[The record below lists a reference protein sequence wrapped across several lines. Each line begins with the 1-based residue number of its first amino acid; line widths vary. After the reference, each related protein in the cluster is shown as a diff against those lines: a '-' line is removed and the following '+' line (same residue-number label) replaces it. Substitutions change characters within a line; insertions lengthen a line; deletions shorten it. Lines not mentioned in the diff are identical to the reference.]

1 MSRRILYLM
10 FLLAVGVSG
19 CATTDSDSEIRPFSE
34 IALADPVIDLDP
46 SGTIAT
52 LNVDTS
58 LDAICAV
65 AYGVDGPSGAIA
77 TDQDMEVGGHTD
89 HQAVMTGLK
98 PETTYQ
104 YRLQGVA
111 SDGQVYRSEILTFT
125 TPRASETSDYGT
137 NLALGATVTD
147 ISSEFSESF
156 SGSNAIDGDLGTE
169 WSSRKDGDD
178 AFITIDLG
186 EPFEISSVAFRTR
199 SMSDGSATTETF
211 TVEVAG
217 ETFGPFPTGEVP
229 SEVSF
234 TGQVLTFRV
243 DTSTGGNTG
252 AIEIEVYTP

>member
-1 MSRRILYLM
+1 MLLLV
-10 FLLAVGVSG
+10 FLLAIGLSG
-19 CATTDSDSEIRPFSE
+19 CARSGSDSEIRPFSE

-65 AYGVDGPSGAIA
+65 AYGVDGPYGAIA
-77 TDQDMEVGGHTD
+77 TDQEMEVGGHTD
-89 HQAVMTGLK
+89 HQAVMIGLV

-125 TPRASETSDYGT
+125 TPPASETSDYGT
-137 NLALGATVTD
+137 NVALGATIIDV
-147 ISSEFSESF
+147 SSEFSESF
-156 SGSNAIDGDLGTE
+156 SGSNAVDGDLGTE
-169 WSSRKDGDD
+169 WSSREDGDN

-186 EPFEISSVAFRTR
+186 EPFDISSIAFRTR
-199 SMSDGSATTETF
+199 SMSDGTATTETF
-211 TVEVAG
+211 TVEADG
-217 ETFGPFPTGEVP
+217 ETFGPFATGETP
-229 SEVSF
+229 SDVSF
-234 TGQVLTFRV
+234 TGQILTFRV

-252 AIEIEVYTP
+252 AIEIEVYTG